1 MKDLKDKLF
10 QILILIS
17 FFGVTILIINLNIPN
32 IILKFV
38 LLSLFIFVITAS
50 LLEKQRI
57 LDKLSHKYED
67 INILIDNIYNHFPDI
82 VICKDKNLNIT
93 FANKAFFKE
102 FNCKKDIKGRK
113 INYFLDDETAY
124 IINQQDK
131 YVIEN
136 NKINKF
142 YVNNKSS
149 NSNYYCISLP
159 LVKNGETKGIAT
171 LVRDVSKEKF
181 LDTQLENTH
190 GQIKSLIN
198 NLPII
203 SYITDI
209 NGDYILGNQKS
220 YKFYTEGIDSDN
232 NLRIDLNS
240 LHKELAEGN
249 EHIINTQ
256 EILIFNKAIKAL
268 DGSYHWYT
276 WRKAP
281 WILKNGEVKGFI
293 IFINNVDMT
302 KNLQAQRDNYIA
314 TLSHDLKTPTI
325 AQIRSL
331 ELMLNGHTGEFSSE
345 QQELLRLM
353 LDSSNYMY
361 SMLNTLVTTYKYE
374 NGEIILNYENFNI
387 LHIIEE
393 SMHNLARQIITAG
406 LTIKI
411 QSEIENPIVH
421 ADKLQVKRAIENLL
435 SNAINFSF
443 NNTEIIISVKEIA
456 EHNIPKLCI
465 KFIYQSPYMN
475 KESLSNIFKKYVTH
489 KDKFNRVGAGLG
501 LYLSKQIIE
510 AHKGN
515 IFITSTKENINTFGF
530 ILNR

>member
-1 MKDLKDKLF
+1 
-10 QILILIS
+10 
-17 FFGVTILIINLNIPN
+17 
-32 IILKFV
+32 
-38 LLSLFIFVITAS
+38 
-50 LLEKQRI
+50 
-57 LDKLSHKYED
+57 
-67 INILIDNIYNHFPDI
+67 
-82 VICKDKNLNIT
+82 
-93 FANKAFFKE
+93 
-102 FNCKKDIKGRK
+102 
-113 INYFLDDETAY
+113 
-124 IINQQDK
+124 
-131 YVIEN
+131 
-136 NKINKF
+136 
-142 YVNNKSS
+142 
-149 NSNYYCISLP
+149 
-159 LVKNGETKGIAT
+159 
-171 LVRDVSKEKF
+171 
-181 LDTQLENTH
+181 
-190 GQIKSLIN
+190 
-198 NLPII
+198 
-203 SYITDI
+203 
-209 NGDYILGNQKS
+209 
-220 YKFYTEGIDSDN
+220 
-232 NLRIDLNS
+232 
-240 LHKELAEGN
+240 
-249 EHIINTQ
+249 
-256 EILIFNKAIKAL
+256 
-268 DGSYHWYT
+268 
-276 WRKAP
+276 
-281 WILKNGEVKGFI
+281 
-293 IFINNVDMT
+293 MT

-331 ELMLNGHTGEFSSE
+331 ELMLNGHTGDFSSE